1 MEEENKS
8 LKIEVKDLK
17 KNLKINK
24 EIIEDLFKKSNANE
38 LNQYYIDKLKEEIK
52 NLNYQI
58 EKTNNEKDDI
68 RNKVRTPLI
77 S

>member
-38 LNQYYIDKLKEEIK
+38 LNQSYIDKLKEEIK
-52 NLNYQI
+52 NLNIQM
-58 EKTNNEKDDI
+58 EKINHEKDDI